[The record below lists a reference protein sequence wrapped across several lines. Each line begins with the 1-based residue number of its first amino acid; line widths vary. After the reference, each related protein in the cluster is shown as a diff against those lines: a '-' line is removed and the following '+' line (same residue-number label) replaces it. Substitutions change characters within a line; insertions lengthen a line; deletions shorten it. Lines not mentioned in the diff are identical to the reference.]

1 MLLTPVRAG
10 ALERGLQRGVRVMG
24 HRGPGSRQGRN
35 TRASL
40 PLSGLLQGPPVGN
53 SRWPAADTGSVP
65 RRGQPPRAQSR
76 MGSVTGM

>member
-40 PLSGLLQGPPVGN
+40 PLSGLQSCPQWATPDGQQQAQEVF
-53 SRWPAADTGSVP
+53 PAEVSVP
-65 RRGQPPRAQSR
+65 GHRVGW
-76 MGSVTGM
+76 GV